1 MLRAIYGVSM
11 FAALS
16 VASWGL
22 KQVGEGVDAVRR
34 RLPSSTAGEPEA
46 KDVQARR
53 AAGKKARKKSPAE
66 SINHR
71 PRSLRAESPVSATDT

>member
-1 MLRAIYGVSM
+1 MLRAIYDVSM

-46 KDVQARR
+46 EDVRR
-53 AAGKKARKKSPAE
+53 AVRKKARKKSPAE
-66 SINHR
+66 SVKAA
-71 PRSLRAESPVSATDT
+71 S

>member
-1 MLRAIYGVSM
+1 MLRAIYDVSM
-11 FAALS
+11 FAGLS

-46 KDVQARR
+46 EARR
-53 AAGKKARKKSPAE
+53 AGRKKANAVSTR
-66 SINHR
+66 
-71 PRSLRAESPVSATDT
+71 RSRR